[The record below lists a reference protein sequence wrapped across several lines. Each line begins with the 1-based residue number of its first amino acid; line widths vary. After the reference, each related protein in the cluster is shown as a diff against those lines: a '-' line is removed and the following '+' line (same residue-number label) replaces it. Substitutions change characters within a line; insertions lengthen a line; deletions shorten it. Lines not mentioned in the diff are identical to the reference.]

1 MLPKPNPNAAGRD
14 GAVREARPLLTTNK
28 LQQPGVK
35 GKTVVITGANTGIGK
50 ETAVGLA
57 EMGATVVLACRNR
70 VKAAA
75 AAHEV
80 RTLSENDDV
89 HLVDLDLADLDSVT
103 TCAKEI
109 LDNYER
115 IDVLINN
122 AGLQLK
128 ERTTTKQ
135 GFETT
140 FGVNHLGHFLLTDLL
155 LDRIRASA
163 PARIVNLSSVGH
175 NFARGG
181 LPWDDLQHD
190 TTRYTAN
197 GAYCESKLA
206 NILFTRELARR
217 VPPEQVTVN
226 AAHPG
231 GVRSEFGSS
240 DDMGKLYGGF
250 MKLGGL
256 FLISAKSGARTSI
269 HLASSPEVEGKT
281 GGYYVRRKLHSG
293 SKQSR
298 NDESARRLW
307 AVSEEL
313 LASAGAR

>member
-1 MLPKPNPNAAGRD
+1 
-14 GAVREARPLLTTNK
+14 
-28 LQQPGVK
+28 VK

-50 ETAVGLA
+50 ETAVALA
-57 EMGATVVLACRNR
+57 ELGATVVLACRNR
-70 VKAAA
+70 AKATA

-80 RTLSENDDV
+80 RTRSLNDDV
-89 HLVDLDLADLDSVT
+89 HIVDLDLADLDSVAA
-103 TCAKEI
+103 CAKETHDRFDR
-109 LDNYER
+109 L
-115 IDVLINN
+115 DVLINN

-128 ERTTTKQ
+128 ARTTTKQ

-155 LDRIRASA
+155 LERIRASA

-181 LPWDDLQHD
+181 LPWDDLQHA

-206 NILFTRELARR
+206 NVLFTRELARR
-217 VPPEQVTVN
+217 LPPEEVTAN
-226 AAHPG
+226 TCHPG

-240 DDMGKLYGGF
+240 EDMGKFYGAF
-250 MKLGGL
+250 MKAGSP
-256 FLISAKSGARTSI
+256 FLISSKSGARTSI
-269 HLASSPEVEGKT
+269 YLASSPDVEGKT

-298 NDESARRLW
+298 DDDAARRLW

>member
-1 MLPKPNPNAAGRD
+1 M
-14 GAVREARPLLTTNK
+14 
-28 LQQPGVK
+28 K

-50 ETAVGLA
+50 ETAAGLA
-57 EMGATVVLACRNR
+57 EMGATIVLACRNR
-70 VKAAA
+70 VKATA
-75 AAHEV
+75 AAHEI
-80 RTLSENDDV
+80 RTRTDNDDV

-103 TCAKEI
+103 TCAKEL
-109 LDNYER
+109 LDGYER

-128 ERTTTKQ
+128 ERTTTIQ

-140 FGVNHLGHFLLTDLL
+140 FGVNHLAHFLLTDLL
-155 LDRIRASA
+155 LERVRASA
-163 PARIVNLSSVGH
+163 PSRIVNLSSVGH

-181 LPWDDLQHD
+181 MPWDDLQHD

-217 VPPEQVTVN
+217 LPPAEVTVN
-226 AAHPG
+226 SCHPG
-231 GVRSEFGSS
+231 AVRSEFGSS
-240 DDMGKLYGGF
+240 EDMGKLYGAF
-250 MKLGGL
+250 MKAGGP
-256 FLISAKSGARTSI
+256 FLISSKSGARTSI
-269 HLASSPEVEGKT
+269 YLASSPDVEGKT

-293 SKQSR
+293 SKRSR
-298 NDESARRLW
+298 DEAAARRLW
-307 AVSEEL
+307 ATSEEL

>member
-1 MLPKPNPNAAGRD
+1 M
-14 GAVREARPLLTTNK
+14 
-28 LQQPGVK
+28 K

-70 VKAAA
+70 AKATA
-75 AAHEV
+75 AAHEI
-80 RTLSENDDV
+80 RTRSKSDDV
-89 HLVDLDLADLDSVT
+89 HLVDLDLADLASVA
-103 TCAKEI
+103 TCAQEI
-109 LDNYER
+109 LDGYER

-140 FGVNHLGHFLLTDLL
+140 FGVNHLGHFLLTERLL
-155 LDRIRASA
+155 ERVRASA

-217 VPPEQVTVN
+217 LPPEEVTVN
-226 AAHPG
+226 ACHPG
-231 GVRSEFGSS
+231 AVRSEFGSS
-240 DDMGKLYGGF
+240 EDMGKLYGTF
-250 MKLGGL
+250 MKAGGP
-256 FLISAKSGARTSI
+256 FLISSKAGARTSTY
-269 HLASSPEVEGKT
+269 LASSKEVEGKT

-293 SKQSR
+293 SKPSR
-298 NDESARRLW
+298 DEEAARRLW

>member
-1 MLPKPNPNAAGRD
+1 MN
-14 GAVREARPLLTTNK
+14 
-28 LQQPGVK
+28 
-35 GKTVVITGANTGIGK
+35 GKTVVITGANVGIGK

-57 EMGATVVLACRNR
+57 TMGATVVLACRNR
-70 VKAAA
+70 TKAAA
-75 AAHEV
+75 AAHEI
-80 RTLSENDDV
+80 RTRSESDDV

-103 TCAKEI
+103 ACAKEI
-109 LDNYER
+109 LDKFER
-115 IDVLINN
+115 LDVLINN

-128 ERTTTKQ
+128 KRSTTKQ

-140 FGVNHLGHFLLTDLL
+140 FGVNHLGHFHFTNLL

-163 PARIVNLSSVGH
+163 PARIVNLSSIGH

-190 TTRYTAN
+190 ITRYTAN

-206 NILFTRELARR
+206 NVLFTRELAKRLP
-217 VPPEQVTVN
+217 VDEVTAN
-226 AAHPG
+226 ACHPG
-231 GVRSEFGSS
+231 AVRSQFGSS
-240 DDMGKLYGGF
+240 EDMGRFYGTF
-250 MKLGGL
+250 MKVGGL
-256 FLISAKSGARTSI
+256 FLISPKSGARTSI
-269 HLASSPEVEGKT
+269 YLATSPDVEGKT

-298 NDESARRLW
+298 DEDAARRLW

-313 LASAGAR
+313 LVSVGAR

>member
-1 MLPKPNPNAAGRD
+1 
-14 GAVREARPLLTTNK
+14 
-28 LQQPGVK
+28 
-35 GKTVVITGANTGIGK
+35 
-50 ETAVGLA
+50 
-57 EMGATVVLACRNR
+57 MGATVVLACRNR

-80 RTLSENDDV
+80 RTRSDNDDV
-89 HLVDLDLADLDSVT
+89 HLVDLDLADLDSVA

-109 LDNYER
+109 LDKFDR
-115 IDVLINN
+115 LDVLINN

-128 ERTTTKQ
+128 ERSTTKQ

-140 FGVNHLGHFLLTDLL
+140 FGVNHLGHFLFTDLL

-206 NILFTRELARR
+206 NILFTRELAKRL
-217 VPPEQVTVN
+217 PPEEVTVN
-226 AAHPG
+226 ACHPG

-240 DDMGKLYGGF
+240 DDMGKLYGAF
-250 MKLGGL
+250 MKAGWP
-256 FLISAKSGARTSI
+256 FLISSKSGARTSI
-269 HLASSPEVEGKT
+269 YLASSPDVEGKT

-298 NDESARRLW
+298 DEEAARRLW

>member
-1 MLPKPNPNAAGRD
+1 VN
-14 GAVREARPLLTTNK
+14 
-28 LQQPGVK
+28 

-57 EMGATVVLACRNR
+57 EMGATVVLACRSR

-80 RTLSENDDV
+80 RTRSDNDDV
-89 HLVDLDLADLDSVT
+89 HVVDLDLADLESVAA
-103 TCAKEI
+103 CAQEI

-128 ERTTTKQ
+128 QRTTTKQ

-140 FGVNHLGHFLLTDLL
+140 FGVNHLGHFLFTNLL

-163 PARIVNLSSVGH
+163 PARIINLSSIGH

-181 LPWDDLQHD
+181 MPWDDLQHD

-206 NILFTRELARR
+206 NVLFTRELARR
-217 VPPEQVTVN
+217 LPPDEVTVN
-226 AAHPG
+226 AVHPG
-231 GVRSEFGSS
+231 AVRSEFGSS

-256 FLISAKSGARTSI
+256 FLIGPKSGARTSI
-269 HLASSPEVEGKT
+269 YLASSPEVEGKT

-293 SKQSR
+293 SKGSR
-298 NDESARRLW
+298 DEAAARRLW
-307 AVSEEL
+307 AVSDEL

>member
-1 MLPKPNPNAAGRD
+1 MR
-14 GAVREARPLLTTNK
+14 
-28 LQQPGVK
+28 
-35 GKTVVITGANTGIGK
+35 KTVVITGANTGIGK

-57 EMGATVVLACRNR
+57 EMGATLVLACRNR
-70 VKAAA
+70 AKAEVATADVKA
-75 AAHEV
+75 
-80 RTLSENDDV
+80 RSGSEDV
-89 HLVDLDLADLDSVT
+89 HLVDLDLADLDSVAQ
-103 TCAKEI
+103 CAKEV
-109 LDNYER
+109 LDR
-115 IDVLINN
+115 FDRLDVLINN

-128 ERTTTKQ
+128 QRTTTKQ

-140 FGVNHLGHFLLTDLL
+140 FGVNHLAHFRLTDLL
-155 LDRIRASA
+155 LDRVRASA

-217 VPPEQVTVN
+217 LPAEEVTVN

-231 GVRSEFGSS
+231 AVRSEFGSS
-240 DDMGKLYGGF
+240 EDMGKLYGAF
-250 MKLGGL
+250 MKAGGP
-256 FLISAKSGARTSI
+256 FLISPKAGARTSI
-269 HLASSPEVEGKT
+269 YLASSPEVEGKT
-281 GGYYVRRKLHSG
+281 GGYYVRRKLHRG

-298 NDESARRLW
+298 DADAARRLW
-307 AVSEEL
+307 TVSEEL